1 MNDLARVV
9 NQYLGDGRLSE
20 KRGRAEAVDAL
31 LARYVEIQAAPEA
44 FDGEAIGLAL
54 ETQPLP
60 DGSTAAHVA
69 LRMSPRLEG
78 LIIEAQRQA
87 ARRRIDRE
95 SGRFRCDSPQALD
108 FHRKL
113 GYDCLFAYVLL
124 NKRQPAGPDQG
135 TESQAC
141 GQKHNQSTKL
151 AAQNLR
157 RAG

>member
-1 MNDLARVV
+1 MSSNTSSDWGFAQPDCRGAAALLFFMNDLARVV

-20 KRGRAEAVDAL
+20 EALADAQKAVDAL

-87 ARRRIDRE
+87 SRRRIDRE
-95 SGRFRCDSPQALD
+95 SPVLSLRFAPS
-108 FHRKL
+108 
-113 GYDCLFAYVLL
+113 
-124 NKRQPAGPDQG
+124 
-135 TESQAC
+135 S
-141 GQKHNQSTKL
+141 
-151 AAQNLR
+151 
-157 RAG
+157 

>member
-1 MNDLARVV
+1 MSSNTSSDWGFAQPDCRGAAALLFFMNDLARVV

-20 KRGRAEAVDAL
+20 EALADAQKAVDAL

-87 ARRRIDRE
+87 SRRRIDRRVR
-95 SGRFRCDSPQALD
+95 SFRCDSPQALD

-113 GYDCLFAYVLL
+113 GYDCLLPTFF
-124 NKRQPAGPDQG
+124 
-135 TESQAC
+135 
-141 GQKHNQSTKL
+141 
-151 AAQNLR
+151 
-157 RAG
+157 